1 MKPLKS
7 HHILYAR
14 FDNLCGAGHAFT
26 QVLNGCME
34 HEENFFLCRE
44 RPLLHDKLMRGRPM
58 ILNISRGARV
68 MSGALAAV
76 ALALLALPLAAEYVV
91 PSKPFLEK
99 NAFYLRSAGFRIQLA
114 DDAAGRRALKAL
126 PPHRFV
132 IHARAAGGPRYVYA
146 DPGVCNCIFSGTLD
160 NYKSYLDILRQPIP
174 GVADV
179 SPDYKSQASALLM
192 DEPAYFGAL
201 DNDDSMADYFRDYL

>member
-1 MKPLKS
+1 MPSMMLPTGMFRA
-7 HHILYAR
+7 AR
-14 FDNLCGAGHAFT
+14 
-26 QVLNGCME
+26 
-34 HEENFFLCRE
+34 
-44 RPLLHDKLMRGRPM
+44 
-58 ILNISRGARV
+58 S
-68 MSGALAAV
+68 ALASFAV
-76 ALALLALPLAAEYVV
+76 LICAVVILALPAPLVAGYVA

-99 NAFYLRSAGFRIQLA
+99 NAFYLRSAGFNIRLA
-114 DDAAGRRALKAL
+114 NDPASQRALKAL

-132 IHARAAGGPRYVYA
+132 IHKAGGVPRYVYA
-146 DPGVCNCIFSGTLD
+146 DPGMCNCIFSGSLD

-179 SPDYKSQASALLM
+179 SPDYKTQAGALLM

>member
-1 MKPLKS
+1 
-7 HHILYAR
+7 
-14 FDNLCGAGHAFT
+14 
-26 QVLNGCME
+26 
-34 HEENFFLCRE
+34 
-44 RPLLHDKLMRGRPM
+44 M
-58 ILNISRGARV
+58 ILNICRRSSV
-68 MSGALAAV
+68 ISGAFAAV
-76 ALALLALPLAAEYVV
+76 ALALLALPLAAEYIV

-114 DDAAGRRALKAL
+114 NDAAGQRALRAL

-132 IHARAAGGPRYVYA
+132 IHNKAGGVQRYVYA

-160 NYKSYLDILRQPIP
+160 NYKSYLEILRQPIP

-179 SPDYKSQASALLM
+179 SPDYKTQASALLM

>member
-1 MKPLKS
+1 MLVATMFRQMP
-7 HHILYAR
+7 H
-14 FDNLCGAGHAFT
+14 
-26 QVLNGCME
+26 
-34 HEENFFLCRE
+34 
-44 RPLLHDKLMRGRPM
+44 
-58 ILNISRGARV
+58 
-68 MSGALAAV
+68 ALASLPAIMF
-76 ALALLALPLAAEYVV
+76 ALLSFPLAAEYVV

-114 DDAAGRRALKAL
+114 NDAKGERALKAL

-132 IHARAAGGPRYVYA
+132 IHTKAGGVPRYVYA
-146 DPGVCNCIFSGTLD
+146 DPGVCNCIFTGTAD
-160 NYKSYLDILRQPIP
+160 NYKSYLEILRQPIP